1 MIRLIRSY
9 IRDSCG
15 PSSIPWAS
23 IFFLSFSLSLSV
35 CLSVYLSFSLSFCPC
50 PQRCSGDW
58 GDAVRRGCWAFD
70 LFLIRLLCFAISYFI
85 PGPSS
90 HEIAVSEARCS
101 EMLGEA
107 RRCSERRASGG
118 RASHFYFRPGSI
130 SWKSIT
136 PLPPPSQRI
145 GIPALMRKFKT
156 NQAHR
161 GAEPSARGGA

>member
-90 HEIAVSEARCS
+90 YEIAVSEARCS

-107 RRCSERRASGG
+107 RRCSEMLGDSSGILSSSL
-118 RASHFYFRPGSI
+118 RFFRKTKRI
-130 SWKSIT
+130 F
-136 PLPPPSQRI
+136 QRFFFRFF
-145 GIPALMRKFKT
+145 GIF
-156 NQAHR
+156 
-161 GAEPSARGGA
+161 